1 MVPFEIALRSSDF
14 PVSERVDAFRDAA
27 AAFCKLEF
35 TVADPS
41 AFRSQTRIAAG
52 AEVLLGW
59 SAHSRCVT
67 ERTGA
72 LAAAGSD
79 NVMIHAAASGAFVM
93 QQAGGDEVPCRP
105 GLVYVDPNEVTGRA
119 EYLASSTEVFY
130 ISLPRSRGAR
140 HEAALRRG
148 LTQTPEW
155 HLALGYGRM
164 LLDRVGT
171 LSPQAWALGCAH
183 VAALV
188 DTALAQ
194 EAPRSARAV
203 TARRHA
209 QLCAI
214 KADIEAHLGDPALS
228 PAMIARRHGMSE
240 RYLRSLFADE
250 DTCFRDFVMER
261 RLDKVA
267 LLLRDPAFRARS
279 ISDLALSVGF
289 GDLSWFNHS
298 YRRRF
303 GQTPSDTRRLVPPAP

>member
-1 MVPFEIALRSSDF
+1 MGPFNIALRSSDF

-35 TVADPS
+35 TVTDPS
-41 AFRSQTRIAAG
+41 DFRSQTRIAAG
-52 AEVLLGW
+52 AKVLLGW

-67 ERTGA
+67 ERTEA

-79 NVMIHAAASGAFVM
+79 NVMIHAAASGAFLM
-93 QQAGGDEVPCRP
+93 RQAGGDEVLCRP

-119 EYLASSTEVFY
+119 EFLAGSSEVFY
-130 ISLPRSRGAR
+130 ISLPRARFAR
-140 HEAALRRG
+140 HEAALRHG

-155 HLALGYGRM
+155 QLAIGYGRM
-164 LLDRVGT
+164 LLDKAGV
-171 LSPQAWALGCAH
+171 LSPQAWALGCEH

-188 DTALAQ
+188 DTALAHDS
-194 EAPRSARAV
+194 PKSARMV

-214 KADIEAHLGDPALS
+214 KADIEAHLGDPTLS
-228 PAMIARRHGMSE
+228 PAIIARKHGMSE
-240 RYLRSLFADE
+240 RHLRSLFADE
-250 DTCFRDFVMER
+250 DTCFRDFVLER
-261 RLDKVA
+261 RLDKVD
-267 LLLRDPAFRARS
+267 LMLRDPAFRARS

-303 GQTPSDTRRLVPPAP
+303 GQTPSDTRRVVPPRP